1 MSIELLPCPFC
12 GGEAEIER
20 AGDHHRS
27 TVYTCTY
34 CGASLETG
42 EEWNHGQMW
51 NQRANL
57 DTELLASM
65 KAERDEADR
74 RAGAAERELADLK
87 DRQWKVDL
95 WMEKAKEA
103 IGYDRNASF
112 DDVWAEALAA
122 LKEKRER
129 DTA

>member
-1 MSIELLPCPFC
+1 MSTELLPCPFC

-20 AGDHHRS
+20 YGDSRS
-27 TVYTCTY
+27 TTKYCCTA
-34 CGASLETG
+34 CCAFLETG
-42 EEWNHGQMW
+42 EEWDHGADW
-51 NQRANL
+51 NKRANL

-87 DRQWKVDL
+87 DRQMKADM
-95 WMEKAKEA
+95 WMEEAKAA
-103 IGYDRNASF
+103 AGYHRNDTF

-122 LKEKRER
+122 LKEKQAKEGS
-129 DTA
+129 